1 MDSAI
6 GLLLKVGT
14 SAYLSGDF
22 GLYVCIVVTFSKS
35 PMAEQEK
42 NNKIHYITKIL
53 HLNFIN
59 KRTDFLDIKNVF
71 KTVQELFNNLSLN
84 EI

>member
-6 GLLLKVGT
+6 GLLLKVET
-14 SAYLSGDF
+14 SAYVSGKF
-22 GLYVCIVVTFSKS
+22 GLYVRIVVTFSKS
-35 PMAEQEK
+35 QMAEQGK
-42 NNKIHYITKIL
+42 NNKIHYRTVIL
-53 HLNFIN
+53 HLNIIN
-59 KRTDFLDIKNVF
+59 KRTDFFIIKNVF